1 MSSSK
6 RNFQNTK
13 NETVKT
19 TYVPNTI
26 RVPTHGV
33 DLMHHDLPIGERT
46 PKSPMELP
54 QCEERKMKKERDE
67 GKRER
72 KKREREACALFC
84 IEVTPT
90 WQD

>member
-13 NETVKT
+13 NKTVKT

-54 QCEERKMKKERDE
+54 QCEERKMKKER
-67 GKRER
+67 
-72 KKREREACALFC
+72 KKEMKEREIGRKEKERLVPYFA
-84 IEVTPT
+84 
-90 WQD
+90 